1 MKLDKIVQKKMRI
14 RNKLKKSNIN
24 NRLRLSVNRSYK
36 NISAQ
41 IIDDINN
48 KTIVS
53 ASSVEKD
60 IKKIAITKKSDLS
73 LFVGE
78 ALAKRANI
86 KNITKVYFDRGNYKY
101 HGRIKLLTDRGKRT
115 GMFDDFRSKESIS
128 GS

>member
-1 MKLDKIVQKKMRI
+1 MKLDKIIQKKMRI

-73 LFVGE
+73 VFVGE

-86 KNITKVYFDRGNYKY
+86 KNITKVYFDRGHYNY
-101 HGRIKLLTDRGKRT
+101 HGRVKLLTEALRKNGLE
-115 GMFDDFRSKESIS
+115 F
-128 GS
+128 

>member
-1 MKLDKIVQKKMRI
+1 MRIDQIVKKKLRI
-14 RNKLKKSNIN
+14 RNKLKKSNTN
-24 NRLRLSVNRSYK
+24 NRLRLTVNRSSK

-41 IIDDINN
+41 IIDDMNN
-48 KTIVS
+48 KTIVT
-53 ASSVEKD
+53 ASSLEKD

-101 HGRIKLLTDRGKRT
+101 HGRVKLLTEALRKNGLE
-115 GMFDDFRSKESIS
+115 F
-128 GS
+128 